1 MVDYPGGAG
10 GKTCR
15 KMKFPPQHGAWAFL
29 IVPLLLGSFLG
40 AGNWLGLLFSLTW
53 IAAYPF
59 SYFGGRAFLA
69 RVRRG
74 SWTTRARGELRS
86 AIGWAVL
93 TLIGASA
100 LIAMRPWILLPGTLI
115 VALWSMSIYLAW
127 LGRERGIT
135 NDLLLVVLASIAPIL
150 MYQAANDKRSLNLVP
165 HSIWIA
171 ALVSLLF
178 FVGSVLHVK
187 ALIREAKNRHW
198 HFISIGFHVA
208 VLVTLV
214 LTTPSWWLVIP
225 FIVALARTVVMK
237 PGMRPGRIGAVES
250 VVALLV
256 LIATVIVEV

>member
-1 MVDYPGGAG
+1 MVDYPWSAG
-10 GKTCR
+10 SKTCR

-53 IAAYPF
+53 IAAYPL

-74 SWTTRARGELRS
+74 SWTTRARSELRS
-86 AIGWAVL
+86 VIPWAVL
-93 TLIGASA
+93 TLIGTSA
-100 LIAMRPWILLPGTLI
+100 LITMRPWILLPGVLI
-115 VALWSMSIYLAW
+115 VALWSISIYLTW

-135 NDLLLVVLASIAPIL
+135 NDLLLVALASIAPIL
-150 MYQAANDKRSLNLVP
+150 MYLTANDKQSLNLVP
-165 HSIWIA
+165 RSIWIA

-187 ALIREAKNRHW
+187 ALIREAANRRW
-198 HFISIGFHVA
+198 HFASIGFHVA
-208 VLVTLV
+208 VLVILV
-214 LTTPSWWLVIP
+214 PTTSSWWLVIP
-225 FIVALARTVVMK
+225 FAAALARTVVMK
-237 PGMRPGRIGAVES
+237 PGMRPGRIGAIES

-256 LIATVIVEV
+256 VICTVIAVG